1 MTILYHYIIKRTK
14 VVIHGATLATQD
26 WVTQTFGPTKISYTF
41 QQKANLISS
50 KPIFLIL
57 SRKNQPNFLYFFEKP
72 TIIKI
77 SYTFPKK
84 TDYPGPFEK
93 TVTRSTKFL
102 MLFLNNYF
110 LYLFK
115 CMDNLNPILDAH

>member
-14 VVIHGATLATQD
+14 VVLHGGTWATQN
-26 WVTQTFGPTKISYTF
+26 WVTQTFGSTKIAYTF
-41 QQKANLISS
+41 PEEANLTSS

-57 SRKNQPNFLYFFEKP
+57 SRKIQPNFLHFLEKP

-84 TDYPGPFEK
+84 NNYPGPFDK
-93 TVTRSTKFL
+93 TVTRSAKFL
-102 MLFLNNYF
+102 MLF
-110 LYLFK
+110 
-115 CMDNLNPILDAH
+115 